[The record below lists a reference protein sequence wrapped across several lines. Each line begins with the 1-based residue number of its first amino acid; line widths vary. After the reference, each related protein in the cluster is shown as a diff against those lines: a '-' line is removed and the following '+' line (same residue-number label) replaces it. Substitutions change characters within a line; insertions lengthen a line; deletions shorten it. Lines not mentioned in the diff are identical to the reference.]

1 MPVEKRIGQ
10 GGEGWRVMA
19 VGLNFERT
27 LISAQV
33 LGWMQALLRN
43 VVPYA
48 QIRVQFRRPTIDIPN
63 NQFKIVDMI
72 IKVKMARLVTHY
84 TAYLVSL

>member
-1 MPVEKRIGQ
+1 LGQ
-10 GGEGWRVMA
+10 EGEGWRVMA

-33 LGWMQALLRN
+33 VGWMQALLRN

-48 QIRVQFRRPTIDIPN
+48 QIRVQFGGLTIDIPN
-63 NQFKIVDMI
+63 NE
-72 IKVKMARLVTHY
+72 H
-84 TAYLVSL
+84 

>member
-1 MPVEKRIGQ
+1 VPVEKRIGQ
-10 GGEGWRVMA
+10 EGEGWRVMA

-33 LGWMQALLRN
+33 VGWMKALLRN

-48 QIRVQFRRPTIDIPN
+48 QIRVQFGGQQLIFLIT
-63 NQFKIVDMI
+63 
-72 IKVKMARLVTHY
+72 
-84 TAYLVSL
+84 SLNLQI